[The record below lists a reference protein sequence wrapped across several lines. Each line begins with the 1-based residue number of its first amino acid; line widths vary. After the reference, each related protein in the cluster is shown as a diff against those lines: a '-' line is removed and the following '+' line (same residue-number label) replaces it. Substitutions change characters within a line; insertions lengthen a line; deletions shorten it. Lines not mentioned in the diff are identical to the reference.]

1 MKTKERS
8 SFNTKNNMYVLGI
21 DTSFDDTAASVVS
34 DTRILSNVLSS
45 QLPVFQKWGGV
56 VPRLAREN
64 HEKHIDSV
72 INLALKQAGLTWPEI
87 DVIAVTRGPGLA
99 ITLEI
104 GISKAKELAKL
115 HSKKLVAINHLEGHL
130 LSVLAQRSNARKS
143 HKIDE
148 IFPSLAVI
156 VSGGNTQFV
165 LAQNIGEYEII
176 GQTQDDALGEAY
188 DKVGRMLGLG
198 YPAGALVEK
207 LAKNGIVGK
216 IIMPVPMRSVKTAD
230 TSFSG
235 LKTAAQRAIA
245 TLKKNPEDSLTKQ
258 QICDM
263 ALAFQTASLT
273 HLMEKLEMAISLC
286 SPKSL
291 ILGGG
296 VAANMTLRALMRN
309 KANLHGLKL
318 LMPLSKK
325 LCVDN
330 AAMIAVAGYFN
341 ATNGNFVTDFEALD
355 RLPNMKLGSQP
366 PLHSN

>member
-1 MKTKERS
+1 M
-8 SFNTKNNMYVLGI
+8 NVLGI
-21 DTSFDDTAASVVS
+21 DTSFDDTAAAVVS

-64 HEKHIDSV
+64 HQMHIDSV
-72 INLALKQAGLTWPEI
+72 IALALKQASLTWNEI

-104 GISKAKELAKL
+104 GIAKAIELAKL
-115 HSKKLVAINHLEGHL
+115 HSKKLVSINHLEGHL
-130 LSVLAQRSNARKS
+130 LSVLAQRSNTKTSPKS
-143 HKIDE
+143 E
-148 IFPSLAVI
+148 TIFPALAVI

-165 LAQNIGEYEII
+165 LTKDVGEYEII

-207 LAKNGIVGK
+207 LAKDGLVGK
-216 IIMPVPMRSVKTAD
+216 IVLPVPMRSVKTAD

-235 LKTAAQRAIA
+235 LKTAAQRMIA
-245 TLKKNPEDSLTKQ
+245 MLKKNPEDSLTKQ

-273 HLMEKLEMAISLC
+273 HLIEKLEMAISMS

-296 VAANMTLRALMRN
+296 VAANMTLRTLMRE
-309 KANLHGLKL
+309 KSKLHGLAL
-318 LMPLSKK
+318 YMPYSKK

-341 ATNGNFVTDFEALD
+341 ATKGKFVTDFEDLD
-355 RLPNMKLGSQP
+355 RLPNMRLGSPP